1 MISEFSAFHFSCTKD
16 MKEEELPL
24 HLFAKCDL
32 VKKTTLLDFFN
43 DVDCMGFRITTSTSV
58 KLFSLLKCSI

>member
-1 MISEFSAFHFSCTKD
+1 